1 MTKSDRLYGELKNRI
16 IGCEPGSAFYS
27 FRTIMNDYSVSQA
40 TVTAAT
46 RRLIDEGLLKPNTGK
61 EMEITDE
68 VLKYRQDAPPVVCL
82 AMPHWQSDWYTFIEH
97 HFFDLASELGYQ
109 LEVLRYDWR
118 IGVPESLPQTK
129 IDALVLVAD
138 SQKLTAENIRRMN
151 QYPLPYV
158 IFARD
163 LAGIAV
169 NCVGL
174 DNEYAGAKAAHHLIE
189 LGHRSLAVAV
199 SQPKSESIFSRI
211 KGFRQFCELHGVG
224 CEVIDCDIRSGDF
237 SPEKVYRVLRE
248 RFAAGRPGF
257 TGLFTLCEDSASGIY
272 RACFETGL
280 RIPQELSVVAIGQSW
295 RLDYFTPALTAL
307 GTDISEMVRQTI
319 RILKSNLAASSQLD
333 YERKLVKPQLTVRNS
348 TAAFA
353 AAK

>member
-118 IGVPESLPQTK
+118 VGDPESLPQTK

-138 SQKLTAENIRRMN
+138 SQRAGWTTANYRQCHYLDRNGEVDKYQDMAYGGAPKSIILRHAKRANI
-151 QYPLPYV
+151 V
-158 IFARD
+158 FA
-163 LAGIAV
+163 
-169 NCVGL
+169 
-174 DNEYAGAKAAHHLIE
+174 DNSV
-189 LGHRSLAVAV
+189 RSLG
-199 SQPKSESIFSRI
+199 QPEV
-211 KGFRQFCELHGVG
+211 GMYGVRWT
-224 CEVIDCDIRSGDF
+224 I
-237 SPEKVYRVLRE
+237 
-248 RFAAGRPGF
+248 PGF
-257 TGLFTLCEDSASGIY
+257 T
-272 RACFETGL
+272 
-280 RIPQELSVVAIGQSW
+280 
-295 RLDYFTPALTAL
+295 
-307 GTDISEMVRQTI
+307 
-319 RILKSNLAASSQLD
+319 N
-333 YERKLVKPQLTVRNS
+333 
-348 TAAFA
+348 
-353 AAK
+353 

>member
-118 IGVPESLPQTK
+118 VGAPESLPQTK

-151 QYPLPYV
+151 QYRLPYV

-174 DNEYAGAKAAHHLIE
+174 DNEYA
-189 LGHRSLAVAV
+189 
-199 SQPKSESIFSRI
+199 
-211 KGFRQFCELHGVG
+211 
-224 CEVIDCDIRSGDF
+224 
-237 SPEKVYRVLRE
+237 
-248 RFAAGRPGF
+248 
-257 TGLFTLCEDSASGIY
+257 
-272 RACFETGL
+272 
-280 RIPQELSVVAIGQSW
+280 
-295 RLDYFTPALTAL
+295 
-307 GTDISEMVRQTI
+307 
-319 RILKSNLAASSQLD
+319 
-333 YERKLVKPQLTVRNS
+333 
-348 TAAFA
+348 
-353 AAK
+353 

>member
-46 RRLIDEGLLKPNTGK
+46 RRLINKGLLKPNTGK

-118 IGVPESLPQTK
+118 VGAPESLPQTK

-151 QYPLPYV
+151 QYRLPYV

-199 SQPKSESIFSRI
+199 
-211 KGFRQFCELHGVG
+211 
-224 CEVIDCDIRSGDF
+224 
-237 SPEKVYRVLRE
+237 
-248 RFAAGRPGF
+248 
-257 TGLFTLCEDSASGIY
+257 
-272 RACFETGL
+272 
-280 RIPQELSVVAIGQSW
+280 
-295 RLDYFTPALTAL
+295 
-307 GTDISEMVRQTI
+307 
-319 RILKSNLAASSQLD
+319 
-333 YERKLVKPQLTVRNS
+333 
-348 TAAFA
+348 
-353 AAK
+353 